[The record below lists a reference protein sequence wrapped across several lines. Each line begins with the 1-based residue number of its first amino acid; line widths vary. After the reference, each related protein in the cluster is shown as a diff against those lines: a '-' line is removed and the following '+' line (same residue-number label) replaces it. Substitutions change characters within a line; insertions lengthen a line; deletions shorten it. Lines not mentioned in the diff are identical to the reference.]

1 MRFPSGAWSAEDS
14 LPQVRPKPSESVSVH
29 NYWDPLRHSEEQP
42 YLKGSSS
49 KTKQNTR
56 KEKPNSHQWVLW
68 RCEGTL
74 YTIEKELV
82 LNLVTVEISSEDLQK
97 TSGENDTDMF
107 S

>member
-1 MRFPSGAWSAEDS
+1 
-14 LPQVRPKPSESVSVH
+14 VSVH

-49 KTKQNTR
+49 KTKQNKT
-56 KEKPNSHQWVLW
+56 KQNKTKNKKKTNSHQWVLW

-97 TSGENDTDMF
+97 TSGEKTQIC
-107 S
+107 SPEGTQLSSQ